1 MGYGDCG
8 LTEQDVINFILKNEL
23 LDETYKYNPDTR
35 EIESQADLMA
45 YGVVTYT
52 NGEVKSIIVH
62 CLNDDTHSYCEIY
75 LQGNDFLGMIYEAV
89 SEETTE
95 RLGRVWKA
103 NHERRKQK

>member
-1 MGYGDCG
+1 MEYGRVE
-8 LTEQDVINFILKNEL
+8 LTAEEVINFILKNEL

-62 CLNDDTHSYCEIY
+62 TLDNTHSYCEIY
-75 LQGNDFLGMIYEAV
+75 LQGDDYMGMIYEAV

-95 RLGRVWKA
+95 RLGRIWKA
-103 NHERRKQK
+103 NYERKKQK